1 MGITA
6 IEHIELRANRD
17 GQPRAYILGTRVR
30 VQDIYFLAEVE
41 GRSPNE
47 IVSALPSLTL
57 GQVHAALSYY
67 FDHRDAVLTE
77 NIHQDEAFA
86 ARMRDQL
93 GSGPLERKHRQLK
106 ATGDDAVSSG

>member
-17 GQPRAYILGTRVR
+17 GQPRAYIVGTRVR
-30 VQDIYFLAEVE
+30 VQDIYFLAEVD

-47 IVSALPSLTL
+47 IVSALPTLTL

-77 NIHQDEAFA
+77 IRQDDAFA
-86 ARMRDQL
+86 ARMRAQL
-93 GSGPLERKHRQLK
+93 RPGPLERKQSQLR
-106 ATGDDAVSSG
+106 ATDDDAVSSG

>member
-17 GQPRAYILGTRVR
+17 GQPRAYIVGTRVR

-47 IVSALPSLTL
+47 IVTALPSLTL

-67 FDHRDAVLTE
+67 FDHRDAVLNE
-77 NIHQDEAFA
+77 IQQDDAFA
-86 ARMRDQL
+86 VRLREQL
-93 GSGPLERKHRQLK
+93 GPGPLERKRSQLK
-106 ATGDDAVSSG
+106 APGDGSVPSG